1 MKLDNVD
8 NGAAENI
15 IIEGGPKFESVVD
28 LGGKLHCIDQAV
40 ILGLCLDVSNSNP
53 VVSYA

>member
-1 MKLDNVD
+1 VKLDNVD